1 MRHSINGGS
10 EPATLPGA
18 DVLRRS
24 EISKAYGV
32 SRWLALFLALSL
44 AGGAPALAQTTD
56 APDPGSAT
64 PLAEPRSPID
74 RTRYL
79 IPRDQLSTQESDPY
93 LFLGRVMDNSRPRWN
108 DYKRAIK
115 DYPTVLSCLARD
127 QRDKERPDL
136 LQFDWQGLNKRIEM
150 EVCLFRVFRSLKD
163 PKLIEDWL
171 VSFEF
176 KFLGYRPTGLINALE
191 VTRLDANWTGE
202 QYYATTGA
210 NELFPLM
217 TWRILPRA
225 SIFSL
230 AVFFDQNADITDI
243 SLAPIVK

>member
-176 KFLGYRPTGLINALE
+176 KFLGYRPTGLHQRARGNQ
-191 VTRLDANWTGE
+191 TGCKLDGRAVLCDDRGKR
-202 QYYATTGA
+202 A
-210 NELFPLM
+210 FPLDDLEN
-217 TWRILPRA
+217 TPT
-225 SIFSL
+225 SQH
-230 AVFFDQNADITDI
+230 FFTGCV
-243 SLAPIVK
+243 L